1 VITDCSKEDDG
12 EVDEAF
18 WASAAAAREQ
28 GDLDGDRESGLEPLH
43 QGSELKAS
51 SFLCSVEENQPNG
64 YDGQFF
70 HDDVDDGA
78 DFAEVDD
85 GLLGETP
92 AEGDEDDLWAGAQ
105 GLKKAKPETVNYAKR
120 AKRVDVK
127 RLKDNIWKGLKIP
140 SRPSKDEAEETEVS
154 LYR

>member
-1 VITDCSKEDDG
+1 M
-12 EVDEAF
+12 
-18 WASAAAAREQ
+18 
-28 GDLDGDRESGLEPLH
+28 DGDSELGLEPLH
-43 QGSELKAS
+43 QGDLLNES
-51 SFLCSVEENQPNG
+51 SSVCLVGENQPNG

-70 HDDVDDGA
+70 HDDVDDAA

-85 GLLGETP
+85 GLLAETP

-154 LYR
+154 LPLTRAVRSGKRRHDAKK